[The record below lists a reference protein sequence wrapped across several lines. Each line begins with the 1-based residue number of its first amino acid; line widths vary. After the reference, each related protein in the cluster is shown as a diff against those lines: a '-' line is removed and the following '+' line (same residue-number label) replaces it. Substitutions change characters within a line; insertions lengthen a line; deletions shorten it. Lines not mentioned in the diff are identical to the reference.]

1 MAEIKC
7 PKCGEIIKL
16 DKSSYDA
23 LLNDIEKEEIEK
35 RVKEQEKQIEDKYKA
50 QYELAVNKE
59 KNNQDSKVAELQSK
73 IDVLNEQIKIIW

>member
-50 QYELAVNKE
+50 QYELAVNK
-59 KNNQDSKVAELQSK
+59 
-73 IDVLNEQIKIIW
+73 